1 MHFNVSNLLRRK
13 IASAGLA
20 VLVVVS
26 TACRLDAQTRAE
38 GMFER
43 TLPVAGP
50 LTLDIRTGSGN
61 VQVQRGPADS
71 IHVVARLRGGRSW
84 FDGDVEERIRRI
96 ESAPPITQTGNTI
109 RIGPVQD
116 DPVYRNISISYDVT
130 VPMETS
136 VQSRTGSGRQSISDL
151 SGPVDVSTGSGD
163 IVLKA
168 IRSDVRAST
177 GSGSVQIEDVG
188 SLFGR
193 AGSGGITA
201 AAVRGA
207 IDARTGSGRIDVAQ
221 AGEADVDVQTGSG
234 GIDVSGARRALRA
247 RAGSGTIDIEG
258 RPAAR
263 WDVETGSGGIR
274 INLPDDSAFD
284 LNVRTGSGSI
294 NTTHPLALV
303 GALSRNR
310 LRGTVRGG
318 GSLVELSTGSGSI
331 QID

>member
-1 MHFNVSNLLRRK
+1 MTVRLMT
-13 IASAGLA
+13 SAGLA
-20 VLVVVS
+20 VLVVAL
-26 TACRLDAQTRAE
+26 TACRLDAQTRPE

-61 VQVQRGPADS
+61 IEVHRGAADS
-71 IHVVARLRGGRSW
+71 IHVVARLRGGRSSW
-84 FDGDVEERIRRI
+84 FNEDVEERIRRI
-96 ESAPPITQTGNTI
+96 EAAPPITQTGNTI

-116 DPVYRNISISYDVT
+116 DRLYRNISISYDVT

-136 VQSRTGSGRQSISDL
+136 VQSRTGSGNQTISDL
-151 SGPVDVSTGSGD
+151 SGPVDVSTGSGG

-177 GSGSVQIEDVG
+177 GSGSMQIEDVG

-207 IDARTGSGRIDVAQ
+207 IDVRTGSGRIDVAQ
-221 AGEADVDVQTGSG
+221 TGEADVDVETGSG

-247 RAGSGTIDIEG
+247 RAGSGTIEIEG
-258 RPAAR
+258 RPAGG

-274 INLPDDSAFD
+274 IDFPEDSAFE

-294 NTTHPLALV
+294 NTTHPLAVV
-303 GALSRNR
+303 GTLSRSR

-318 GSLVELSTGSGSI
+318 GSLVDLSTGSGSI

>member
-1 MHFNVSNLLRRK
+1 MHFNVSNLFRRG
-13 IASAGLA
+13 AGLS
-20 VLVVVS
+20 VLVVAS
-26 TACRLDAQTRAE
+26 MACRVEVEAQARPD

-43 TLPVAGP
+43 TFTVAGP

-61 VQVQRGPADS
+61 IEVHRGAADS

-84 FDGDVEERIRRI
+84 FNGDVEERIRRI

-116 DPVYRNISISYDVT
+116 DRLYQNISISYDVT

-136 VQSRTGSGRQSISDL
+136 VQSRTGSGNQTISDL
-151 SGPVDVSTGSGD
+151 SGPVDVSTGSGG
-163 IVLKA
+163 IVLRA

-177 GSGSVQIEDVG
+177 GSGSIQIEDVG

-221 AGEADVDVQTGSG
+221 TGEGDVVVETGSG

-247 RAGSGTIDIEG
+247 RAGSGTIEIEG
-258 RPAAR
+258 RPAGG

-274 INLPDDSAFD
+274 IDFPEDSAFE

-318 GSLVELSTGSGSI
+318 GSRVDLSTGSGPI